1 MKALKSTSA
10 INARRRGETLTHSL
24 GPAAEMIRGG
34 RIDLRNLEEALF

>member
-24 GPAAEMIRGG
+24 GPAEEMTRGG
-34 RIDLRNLEEALF
+34 RIDLRNYEEALF